1 MINRRENIDEKR
13 EKNNTVG
20 TINARRVEEEKSEML
35 KDLNIKVCEY
45 IDDV

>member
-1 MINRRENIDEKR
+1 MIDRRENINEKR

-20 TINARRVEEEKSEML
+20 TIKPRRVDEEKSEML
-35 KDLNIKVCEY
+35 KDLNVKVCEY

>member
-1 MINRRENIDEKR
+1 MINRIENIDEKR
-13 EKNNTVG
+13 KKNNTVG
-20 TINARRVEEEKSEML
+20 TIKARRVEEEKSEML

>member
-13 EKNNTVG
+13 GKNNTVG
-20 TINARRVEEEKSEML
+20 TIKARRVEEEKSEML

>member
-13 EKNNTVG
+13 EKNVG

-45 IDDV
+45 IVDV

>member
-1 MINRRENIDEKR
+1 MIDRRENIDEKR

-20 TINARRVEEEKSEML
+20 TIKARRVEEEKSEML